1 MPNIKGETM
10 ALGALFQ
17 CCGQITR
24 VASTGYFDELAASCV
39 LRAMLVTDPKTLE
52 DIYDPP
58 QLATGLR
65 LMLEALGNSPGDKTR
80 EIIDITKI
88 AFKIIA
94 LELSIERSAGV
105 FARMGGE
112 IDRIRALAGQE
123 DPNCTAPDCRIVLKQ
138 DYVREYAVL
147 YQSLISPNFTKLIIY
162 GEAAVLS
169 RTENQ
174 EKIRALILA
183 GIRAALLWRQ
193 EGGRRRWLFFRRKAI
208 LDYARNL
215 LR

>member
-39 LRAMLVTDPKTLE
+39 LRAMLVTNPQTLE
-52 DIYDPP
+52 DIYNPS
-58 QLATGLR
+58 QLSTGFR
-65 LMLEALGNSPGDKTR
+65 LMLEALGNSPSDKTR

-94 LELSIERSAGV
+94 LELSIERSSSV

-112 IDRIRALAGQE
+112 IDRIRALADQE
-123 DPNCTAPDCRIVLKQ
+123 DPNCTSENSRIVLKQ

-174 EKIRALILA
+174 EKIRAMILA

-193 EGGRRRWLFFRRKAI
+193 EGGRRRYLFFRRKSI
-208 LDYARNL
+208 LDYARNF